1 MRISPRLI
9 ASTLCAALVCTG
21 VVRAAAPKPSTST
34 ASAQAT
40 AAPLSPAGE
49 GRRAYLKYN
58 CYGCHGPRAAGG
70 MGPNIQHAEAGDL
83 SEAVLEGEDGG
94 MPSFRR
100 IVTATDIANL
110 GAYLRSIGTTS
121 EPTFN
126 DWWLPVPPK

>member
-1 MRISPRLI
+1 MRMLPSLI
-9 ASTLCAALVCTG
+9 ASTLCLALIPS
-21 VVRAAAPKPSTST
+21 VRAAGPNPT
-34 ASAQAT
+34 ASAPAQAA

-58 CYGCHGPRAAGG
+58 CSGCHGARAAGG

-100 IVTATDIANL
+100 IVSSTDITNL
-110 GAYLRSIGTTS
+110 TAYLRSIGTTS

>member
-1 MRISPRLI
+1 MRVSPSLI
-9 ASTLCAALVCTG
+9 ASTICVALVCTG
-21 VVRAAAPKPSTST
+21 SVRAAGPKAAAP
-34 ASAQAT
+34 AAAAAT
-40 AAPLSPAGE
+40 APLSPAGE

-70 MGPNIQHAEAGDL
+70 MGPNIQHAESGDL

-94 MPSFRR
+94 MPSYSR

-121 EPTFN
+121 EPRFN